1 MYRSGTRRRFGGI
14 TVLQADSDSAVPEV
28 GIVAGKRVGNAVKRN
43 RAKRRLR
50 EAADLVEL
58 QPNTSYVVVASHE
71 VVNTPFG
78 ELTDRMEKAIAQGGR
93 ARNKD
98 RA

>member
-1 MYRSGTRRRFGGI
+1 MYRSGTRRRSGGI
-14 TVLQADSDSAVPEV
+14 TVLQAHSQSAVPEI

-50 EAADLVEL
+50 EAADRVDLA
-58 QPNTSYVVVASHE
+58 PHTSYVVVASHE
-71 VVNTPFG
+71 VVNAPFG
-78 ELTDRMEKAIAQGGR
+78 DLTEWLRTAIALGAR

-98 RA
+98 WT

>member
-1 MYRSGTRRRFGGI
+1 MYRSGTRRRAGGI
-14 TVLQADSDSAVPEV
+14 TVLQTHSESAVPEV
-28 GIVAGKRVGNAVKRN
+28 GIVTGKRVGNAVKRN

-50 EAADLVEL
+50 EAADLIDL

-71 VVNTPFG
+71 VVNAQFG
-78 ELTDRMEKAIAQGGR
+78 ELTDWMEKAIALGGR

>member
-1 MYRSGTRRRFGGI
+1 M
-14 TVLQADSDSAVPEV
+14 LQAHSQSAVPEI

-50 EAADLVEL
+50 DAADLVDL
-58 QPNTSYVVVASHE
+58 APHTSYVVVASHE
-71 VVNTPFG
+71 VVNAPFG
-78 ELTDRMEKAIAQGGR
+78 ELKDWMEKAVAMGAR

-98 RA
+98 RT

>member
-1 MYRSGTRRRFGGI
+1 MYRSGTRSRSGGI
-14 TVLQADSDSAVPEV
+14 TVLQAHSESAVPEV

-50 EAADLVEL
+50 EVADLIDL
-58 QPNTSYVVVASHE
+58 QSNTSYVVVASHE
-71 VVNTPFG
+71 VVNAPFG
-78 ELTDRMEKAIAQGGR
+78 ELTDWMEKAIAPGGR

>member
-1 MYRSGTRRRFGGI
+1 M
-14 TVLQADSDSAVPEV
+14 VVQAHSESAVAEV

-50 EAADLVEL
+50 EVADRIDL

-71 VVNTPFG
+71 VVDAPFA
-78 ELTDRMEKAIAQGGR
+78 ELADWMETAIAVGGR

-98 RA
+98 MV